1 MTKRFAAILALAGAL
16 SLGLSAQKK
25 EKPWTEWSKKD
36 AEKILNDSPWGQTQV
51 DTDTSEMFF
60 RPQDATT
67 AAATNP
73 NPRNERGQL
82 NQATNVKYGIRFF
95 SARPIRQAF
104 ARMILLTSGNR
115 DREGMERLRLFAE
128 MPSNEKIVIAVTFE
142 SKDGRFSGA
151 AMQAF
156 NAATTATLKNNTY
169 LEIKGKRVFVEQYEP
184 PVKEGFGALFIF
196 PRSDAGGPIITP
208 EIGDVRFVSEVA
220 RNIKLDMKFKTSQMN
235 YQGKLEY

>member
-1 MTKRFAAILALAGAL
+1 MKKTITLLALACAL
-16 SLGLSAQKK
+16 AVTLAAQKS
-25 EKPWTEWSKKD
+25 EKSWTEWTQKD
-36 AEKILNDSPWGQTQV
+36 VDKILSDSPWAQTQV
-51 DTDTSEMFF
+51 ETDTSEMFW
-60 RPQDATT
+60 RPQDSTT

-73 NPRNERGQL
+73 NPRNDRGQL
-82 NQATNVKYGIRFF
+82 NQATDVKYRIRFL

-104 ARMILLTSGNR
+104 ARKMLLTSGSP

-128 MPSNEKIVIAVTFE
+128 MPPSDKIIIAVTFE

-169 LEIKGKRVFVEQYEP
+169 LEMNGKRVFVEEYAP
-184 PVKEGFGALFIF
+184 PGREGFGALFSF
-196 PRSDAGGPIITP
+196 PRADAGGPIITP

-220 RNIKLDMKFKTSQMN
+220 RNVKLNMKFKAAQMN
-235 YQGKLEY
+235 YQGKAEY

>member
-1 MTKRFAAILALAGAL
+1 MSAVLVAAAVAAGAEAQRL
-16 SLGLSAQKK
+16 S
-25 EKPWTEWSKKD
+25 KPWTEWTKQD
-36 AEKILNDSPWGQTQV
+36 AEKVLTDSPWGQTQV
-51 DTDTSEMFF
+51 ETDTSEMFW
-60 RPQDATT
+60 RPQDSTT

-73 NPRNERGQL
+73 NPRNDRGQL
-82 NQATNVKYGIRFF
+82 NQATDVKYRIRFL

-104 ARMILLTSGNR
+104 ARKMLLTSGSP

-128 MPSNEKIVIAVTFE
+128 MPPSDKIIIAVTFE

-169 LEIKGKRVFVEQYEP
+169 LEMNGKRVFVEEYAP
-184 PVKEGFGALFIF
+184 PGREGFGALFSF
-196 PRSDAGGPIITP
+196 PRADAGGPIITP

-220 RNIKLDMKFKTSQMN
+220 RNVKLNMKFKAAQMN
-235 YQGKLEY
+235 YQGNPEY

>member
-1 MTKRFAAILALAGAL
+1 MSAVLVVAAVAAGAEAQRL
-16 SLGLSAQKK
+16 S
-25 EKPWTEWSKKD
+25 KPWTEWTKKD
-36 AEKILNDSPWGQTQV
+36 AEKVLTDSPWGQTQV
-51 DTDTSEMFF
+51 ETDTSEMFW
-60 RPQDATT
+60 RPQDSTT

-73 NPRNERGQL
+73 NPRNERGPL
-82 NQATNVKYGIRFF
+82 NQATDVKYRIRFL

-104 ARMILLTSGNR
+104 ARKMLLASGSP

-128 MPSNEKIVIAVTFE
+128 MPPSDKIIIAVTFE

-169 LEIKGKRVFVEQYEP
+169 LEMNGKRVFVEEYAP
-184 PVKEGFGALFIF
+184 PGREGFGALFSF
-196 PRSDAGGPIITP
+196 PRADAGGPIITP

-220 RNIKLDMKFKTSQMN
+220 RNVKLNMKFKASQMN